1 MRSMK
6 TALAIIAVAGLS
18 ACASTTTSNSGV
30 DGYVKSPDG
39 KVVKDPFD
47 LCWRTGFWSAAN
59 ANQECDSDLAP
70 KAAAPAPAPVVAA
83 PARPAAPPAVVAP
96 VVPAPVAPRAVT
108 PPPPPAPVA
117 AAPAA
122 PKMCSFTASFEND
135 ELFAFNKSILTS
147 SAKSRLDGDVMTKI
161 ANCKELKLV
170 LVNGHTD
177 RLGSAGYNQKLSEK
191 RAAIVQ
197 AYLTSKGV
205 KDVETLG
212 NGKTLPIKSC
222 DDKAPRKTQIE
233 CLAPNR
239 RVVIEVTGTAK

>member
-18 ACASTTTSNSGV
+18 ACASTSTSNSSV

-39 KVVKDPFD
+39 KVLKDPFD
-47 LCWRTGFWSAAN
+47 LCWRTGFWSPAN
-59 ANQECDSDLAP
+59 ANQECDKDLAP
-70 KAAAPAPAPVVAA
+70 KAAAPAPAPAVAA
-83 PARPAAPPAVVAP
+83 PARPAAPPAAVAP

-108 PPPPPAPVA
+108 PPAPPPAPVA
-117 AAPAA
+117 AAA
-122 PKMCSFTASFEND
+122 PKMCSFAASFEND
-135 ELFAFNKSILTS
+135 ELFAFNKSVLTP

-177 RLGSAGYNQKLSEK
+177 RLGTAGYNQKLSEK
-191 RAAIVQ
+191 RASVVQ

-222 DDKAPRKTQIE
+222 DDKAPRKAQIE

>member
-6 TALAIIAVAGLS
+6 IALAIIAVAGLS
-18 ACASTTTSNSGV
+18 ACASTNTSTGGV
-30 DGYVKSPDG
+30 DGYVKSPDA

-47 LCWRTGFWSAAN
+47 LCWRTGFWSPAN
-59 ANQECDSDLAP
+59 ANQECDKDLAP
-70 KAAAPAPAPVVAA
+70 KAAAPAPAPAA
-83 PARPAAPPAVVAP
+83 V
-96 VVPAPVAPRAVT
+96 APVAPTAPAAPAPIAPRAA
-108 PPPPPAPVA
+108 PPAPVA
-117 AAPAA
+117 VVPAPAAAAAPA
-122 PKMCSFTASFEND
+122 PKMCSFTTSFENN
-135 ELFAFNKSILTS
+135 ELFAFDKAILTPA
-147 SAKSRLDGDVMTKI
+147 AKSRLDGDVMSKI
-161 ANCKELKLV
+161 AGCKELKLV

-191 RAAIVQ
+191 RASVVQ
-197 AYLTSKGV
+197 AYLISKGV

-222 DDKAPRKTQIE
+222 DDKAPRKDQIE